1 MFNTGLSKYM
11 WQLADRGIRGEVSYN
26 IITTA
31 VPRQKGDRRCD
42 ICVSEKTYIARS
54 DPSTSM
60 NRRDEVMNK
69 CRHKAPLML
78 SNFLGMVPPEE
89 GESSTQRSGNL

>member
-31 VPRQKGDRRCD
+31 VLRQKGDRRCD

-69 CRHKAPLML
+69 CRHKAPLM
-78 SNFLGMVPPEE
+78 
-89 GESSTQRSGNL
+89 